1 MAGPREHDQADGT
14 LTQGAADQMADAFVQ
29 SLLAL
34 ANDDQDGKGAEVA
47 KMRHVLDNPK
57 GRA

>member
-1 MAGPREHDQADGT
+1 MRERDQADGS
-14 LTQGAADQMADAFVQ
+14 LTQAAADQMADAFVQ
-29 SLLAL
+29 GLLAL
-34 ANDDQDGKGAEVA
+34 ANGDQDGKAAEVA